1 MISASII
8 TKNEESNI
16 ERCLKS
22 IAWADEI
29 VIVDSGSTDNTLNIC
44 RNFDCKIIETD
55 WIGFGKTKQLGVNA
69 CSHPWILSI
78 DADEEVTPQ
87 LRDEILLKTQS
98 TISGTVAYR
107 IKRESYYLN
116 KKIRYSGWDNDY
128 PLRLFI
134 KNSGQF
140 NDATVHESII
150 IPRGT
155 ISSIAEPLLHYPY
168 PTIHKHLEKINQYSS
183 LGAKSHLQ
191 KNKHSSILYALL
203 SGTVKFLKMYIIK
216 RGFLDGKEGAIL
228 SILSGF
234 GSFAKYAKLWSLKQK
249 VITK

>member
-8 TKNEESNI
+8 TKNEEPNI

-22 IAWADEI
+22 ISWADEI
-29 VIVDSGSTDNTLNIC
+29 VIVDSGSTDNTIDIC
-44 RNFDCKIIETD
+44 NKFHCKIIETD
-55 WIGFGKTKQLGVNA
+55 WLGFGKTKQLGVNS

-87 LRDEILLKTQS
+87 LKDAILLKTQ
-98 TISGTVAYR
+98 TITSKTVAYK

-116 KKIRYSGWDNDY
+116 KKIHYSGWNNDY
-128 PLRLFI
+128 PLRLFM

-140 NDATVHESII
+140 NDAAVHESVII
-150 IPRGT
+150 LNGT
-155 ISSIAEPLLHYPY
+155 ISTITAPLLHYPY

-183 LGAKSHLQ
+183 LGAESHLH
-191 KNKHSSILYALL
+191 KNKHSSLLYALL
-203 SGTVKFLKMYIIK
+203 SGTVKFLKMYIVK

-228 SILSGF
+228 AILSGF
-234 GSFAKYAKLWSLKQK
+234 GSFTKYAKLWSLKK
-249 VITK
+249 GL